1 MFPIQAKIYSYPVLK
16 VRSITALHRYI
27 LLLSIV
33 VASVTTYAQTAS
45 QNNDPVYGYDP
56 LLYNGRVYSFFTE
69 PGTDG
74 TQYMYDEFDHQG
86 SITLRGIIFTNLNI
100 NYDIY
105 NQQLILRYNDARGSI
120 KYIEISKAWLES
132 FTTKGCIF
140 TCITKTDSTQ
150 RLYQV
155 LGSGNERILYYHT
168 KDLTIDNSGT
178 AAGRFFT
185 KATKVAFV
193 QSNNQLISYK
203 NNGNFIKAFV
213 PAKQDL
219 IRTYIRRHSINVRK
233 SNDIIMTELI
243 NYCNTLS
250 GS

>member
-1 MFPIQAKIYSYPVLK
+1 MTAS
-16 VRSITALHRYI
+16 RITTFYRFL
-27 LLLSIV
+27 LLLSFV
-33 VASVTTYAQTAS
+33 VASVTTYAQTSS

-56 LLYNGRVYSFFTE
+56 LLYNGRVYSFFTQ

-74 TQYMYDEFDHQG
+74 TQYMYDEFDNQG
-86 SITLRGIIFTNLNI
+86 SITLRGVTFTNLSI

-105 NQQLILRYNDARGSI
+105 NQQLILRYSDARGSI

-132 FTTKGCIF
+132 FTINGCNF
-140 TCITKTDSTQ
+140 NYFTKTDSSQ
-150 RLYQV
+150 RIYQV
-155 LGSGNERILYYHT
+155 LGSGKERILYYHT
-168 KDLTIDNSGT
+168 KDLSIDNMGT

-185 KATKVAFV
+185 KAMKVSYV
-193 QSNNQLISYK
+193 LSNKQLISYK

-243 NYCNTLS
+243 NYCNTLA

>member
-1 MFPIQAKIYSYPVLK
+1 MAERRITPIYRIL
-16 VRSITALHRYI
+16 

-33 VASVTTYAQTAS
+33 VASGTTYAQTFS

-56 LLYNGRVYSFFTE
+56 LLYNGRVYSFFIQ

-74 TQYMYDEFDHQG
+74 TQYMYDEFDNQG
-86 SITLRGIIFTNLNI
+86 SITMRGVTFTNLCI

-105 NQQLILRYNDARGSI
+105 NQQLILRYSDTRGSI

-132 FTTKGCIF
+132 FTLNNCIF
-140 TCITKTDSTQ
+140 TCFTKTDSTQ
-150 RLYQV
+150 RFYQV
-155 LGSGNERILYYHT
+155 LGTGNERILYYHT
-168 KDLTIDNSGT
+168 KDLIIDNAGT
-178 AAGRFFT
+178 AAGHIFT
-185 KATKVAFV
+185 KATKSTYVL
-193 QSNNQLISYK
+193 SNNQLISYK

-219 IRTYIRRHSINVRK
+219 IRTYLHRHSINVRK
-233 SNDIIMTELI
+233 SNNIIMTELI
-243 NYCNTLS
+243 NYSNTLP